1 MRGYRTTPLR
11 QGISNQLR
19 LSSRSKVLDLI
30 LAFGTKIAPNDR
42 HKLVNANFSVVSTRH
57 EYARYSRQLILPEI
71 GTEGQSALQNSSVS
85 VVGCGATGSIVL
97 NLLARTGVGE
107 LTVIDRD
114 FVELTNLQ
122 RQVLFDEG
130 DLDLPK
136 ALVASEKVR
145 RANSDIVVHD
155 IIKDLN
161 PSNAEEILG
170 RSDLV
175 VDGTDNMETRF
186 LVNDVCT
193 KHEIPW
199 VYCGAVGTH
208 GMVMPIIPRATPCLR
223 CFIPNIPP
231 QGVLQTCDLAGV
243 LNTIP
248 PIIASIATTEA
259 IRILLGKQAT
269 DTKLIIYDVWEQ
281 TLQKMNVV
289 KDPSCRCCVESQF
302 EFLDAKKGD
311 KITTLC
317 GRDAVQI
324 TPARE
329 ATIKLAELAGSLD
342 RIGRVKHNEYTLLF
356 KDPHTDFEMTL
367 FRDGRAI
374 IKGTR
379 DPEAAKSIYARYV
392 AR

>member
-1 MRGYRTTPLR
+1 MAR
-11 QGISNQLR
+11 
-19 LSSRSKVLDLI
+19 
-30 LAFGTKIAPNDR
+30 NDGD
-42 HKLVNANFSVVSTRH
+42 KLVNANFSAVNSKH

-71 GTEGQSALQNSSVS
+71 GTEGQSALQNSRVS
-85 VVGCGATGSIVL
+85 VVGCGATGSTVL
-97 NLLARTGVGE
+97 NLLARAGVGE
-107 LTVIDRD
+107 LTVVDRD

-122 RQVLFDEG
+122 RQILFDEG

-136 ALVASEKVR
+136 ALVASEKVK
-145 RANSDIVVHD
+145 RANSDVVVHEV
-155 IIKDLN
+155 IKDLN
-161 PSNAEEILG
+161 LNNAEDILG
-170 RSDLV
+170 HQDLII
-175 VDGTDNMETRF
+175 DGTDNMETRF

-193 KHEIPW
+193 KLDIPW
-199 VYCGAVGTH
+199 IYCGAIGTH
-208 GMVMPIIPRATPCLR
+208 GMVMPIIPHATACLR
-223 CFIPNIPP
+223 CLIPNIPP

-248 PIIASIATTEA
+248 TIMASIATTEA
-259 IRILLGKQAT
+259 IKILLTKRAT

-289 KDPSCRCCVESQF
+289 KDPSCRCCAQSQF

-311 KITTLC
+311 KITALC
-317 GRDAVQI
+317 GRDAIQI
-324 TPARE
+324 TPARDG
-329 ATIKLAELAGSLD
+329 TIKLAELAGNLD
-342 RIGRVKHNEYTLLF
+342 RIGQVKHNEYTLLF